1 MGGWDYKGDIEMKRE
16 YMEDVVKY
24 LELMVLVRELNDE
37 ILRIEVEVDREENDR
52 EEVNCFYEERRE
64 IFEKVGWL
72 IYDINEFC
80 NGMKSSLW
88 EWWWEND
95 NRKME
100 KRDWK
105 YLRGCWKKFLD
116 ECEKR
121 GLV

>member
-1 MGGWDYKGDIEMKRE
+1 MC
-16 YMEDVVKY
+16 DVVKY

-37 ILRIEVEVDREENDR
+37 ILRIEVEVDREENDI

-72 IYDINEFC
+72 VYDINEFC
-80 NGMKSSLW
+80 NGMKNSLW
-88 EWWWEND
+88 EWLWED
-95 NRKME
+95 KEGYMGE
-100 KRDWK
+100 RDWK

-121 GLV
+121 GLVK